1 MKETMEKE
9 TAVKS
14 EGKKSGL
21 NKLKKVLFGEKNI
34 IATLILTAIIVAG
47 VLSSYFACDKI
58 ARERGLDQFE
68 DAVNSV
74 VDQVNSKFERDGE
87 ILKSMADILSESAA
101 FAGEEIDL
109 NELRTSLSELKP
121 LQQTMNLRILTPND
135 EVLMPDDKT
144 ILKKGFVFSEEAVK
158 GEHISE
164 RFESQREDVE
174 GTPQVIAHFVPIQ
187 NENEETIAMLY
198 GVTALSDLPGILKTS
213 NIYNSNA
220 DVMIFDV
227 KSAGHDIIMD
237 TWHGPDEDK
246 KYGSFDAYK
255 MRQTRGKSS
264 DEVISEIIGLKSGY
278 TQLKSQ
284 TTGQWLYFYYKPAGG
299 VVADQWCICITVPA
313 DIAFGNV
320 KQVQTVFIIVGAI
333 FFAAL
338 VCYFIFVRFAAKEA
352 IRKSVERAVLEE
364 KLHKAEA
371 AERAKTAFLSNM
383 SHDIRTPMNA
393 ILGYTALAETNI
405 NNKERVE
412 DYLKKILSS
421 GNHLLSLIND
431 ILDMSR
437 IESGKL
443 NIEEKPCNISDIF
456 RDMRNIIQTQMKS
469 KQLNFFMDTLDV
481 MDEDIFCDKLHVNQ
495 VLLNLL
501 SNSIKFTPAGGSISL
516 TIRQKGGAPTGY
528 GAYEI
533 RVKDTGIGMS
543 PEFAKHIFE
552 PFERE
557 RTSTVSG
564 IQGTGLGMAIT
575 KNIVDTMGGT
585 IELETEKDKGSEF
598 IINLQFRLQTESKH
612 IGIISELEGLRAL
625 VVDDSFTT
633 CDSISKMLS
642 TIGMHSEWTMYGREA
657 VLRTRQAV
665 DIGEP
670 FAVYIIDW
678 VMPDLSGFEIV
689 RQIRRIVG
697 DDVPIIIVTAYD
709 VTAIMDEAKDI
720 GVTAYCNKPLFMS
733 DLRDTLISCLNNGVA
748 EEKTEEPDE
757 TAEKLA
763 GKRLLLVEDNELNR
777 EIAEEVLIENGF
789 KVECAEDGSVAVEK
803 VKNAAE
809 GHYDLILMD
818 IQMPVMDGYEA
829 TREIRALGGGR
840 GDTPIVAMTAN
851 AFDEDRKRA
860 LDCGMNAHIA
870 KPINIGQ
877 LLEVIRNLLLP
888 GGENGEGNVK

>member
-1 MKETMEKE
+1 MGKEN
-9 TAVKS
+9 TAKPVTDDSKIRRF
-14 EGKKSGL
+14 KKF
-21 NKLKKVLFGEKNI
+21 VFREKNVV
-34 IATLILTAIIVAG
+34 ATLVLALVIIAG
-47 VLSSYFACDKI
+47 VLASYFACYKI

-74 VDQVNSKFERDGE
+74 IDQVNSKFERDGE
-87 ILKSMADILSESAA
+87 ILRSMADVLSASEA
-101 FAGEEIDL
+101 FASEEINLD
-109 NELRTSLSELKP
+109 ELRTSLSELKP

-135 EVLMPDDKT
+135 EVLMPDDQT
-144 ILKKGFVFSEEAVK
+144 LFNKGFVFSEEVVK

-164 RFESQREDVE
+164 RFESQRADVK
-174 GTPQVIAHFVPIQ
+174 GTPQVIAHFVPIIKDGV
-187 NENEETIAMLY
+187 TVAMLY
-198 GVTALSDLPGILKTS
+198 GVTALSDLPKLLKTS
-213 NIYNSNA
+213 NIYNSSA
-220 DVMIFDV
+220 SVMILDV
-227 KSAGHDIIMD
+227 SSAGHDIILD
-237 TWHGPDEDK
+237 TGHKSAPGD
-246 KYGSFDAYK
+246 KYGSFDEYE
-255 MRQTRGKSS
+255 MSETRGKSS
-264 DEVISEIIGLKSGY
+264 QEVLSEIFGLKRGY
-278 TQLKSQ
+278 VQLKSESK
-284 TTGQWLYFYYKPAGG
+284 GRWLYFYYAPASG
-299 VVADQWCICITVPA
+299 VVSDKWSICISVPA
-313 DIAFGNV
+313 DIAFGNI
-320 KQVQTVFIIVGAI
+320 KQVQNVFIIVGVL

-338 VCYFIFVRFAAKEA
+338 ACYFVFVRFSAKEA

-481 MDEDIFCDKLHVNQ
+481 IDEDIFCDKLHVNQ

-501 SNSIKFTPAGGSISL
+501 SNSIKFTPPGGSISL
-516 TIRQKGGAPTGY
+516 TIRQKSNAPTGY

-585 IELETEKDKGSEF
+585 IEVLTEKDKGSEF
-598 IINLQFRLQTESKH
+598 IINLQFRLQTERRNMGA
-612 IGIISELEGLRAL
+612 IRELEGLRAL

-633 CDSISKMLS
+633 CDSVSKMLV
-642 TIGMHSEWTMYGREA
+642 TIGMHAEWTMYGREA
-657 VLRTRQAV
+657 VLRTQQAV

-670 FAVYIIDW
+670 FAAYIIDW

-697 DDVPIIIVTAYD
+697 DNVPIIIVTAYD

-720 GVTAYCNKPLFMS
+720 GVTAYCNKPIFMS
-733 DLRDTLISCLNNGVA
+733 DLRDTLISCLNNGA
-748 EEKTEEPDE
+748 AKDE
-757 TAEKLA
+757 ANEQNETLKELA

-777 EIAEEVLIENGF
+777 EIAEEILLENGF

-803 VKNAAE
+803 VKNAE
-809 GHYDLILMD
+809 TGYYDLVLMD

-829 TREIRALGGGR
+829 TREIRALDGGR
-840 GDTPIVAMTAN
+840 GDMPIVAMTAN
-851 AFDEDRKRA
+851 AFDEDKQRA

-870 KPINIGQ
+870 KPINIDR
-877 LLEVIRNLLLP
+877 LIEVLCEILLP
-888 GGENGEGNVK
+888 GDKNPGGER